1 MKYAINLILLLLFAV
16 TLQAQRV
23 AIVCGEYR
31 YTVPGEIPLNRA
43 KQIAIDKARNEAIA
57 NEFGQVVSQSTNTT
71 IHSSGTQSSV
81 QSDSYASTESKAIW
95 LSDTKEPEVSIAY
108 ENDVMVITASVCGK
122 ARELKT
128 AEVELR
134 MQVLNNG
141 FESDQF
147 RSNDKVSILFKSPV
161 SGYVAIF
168 FRDDNAGIISCM
180 LPYENE
186 DGTAREVKS
195 NKEYTYLSTADPI
208 YPYQEETI
216 LVTDKKTVEF
226 DTFIIVFSKK
236 DFSMPSSEAGEF
248 VPELSVE
255 DFQKWLRKNRINDE
269 TMQTIEKSIQINN
282 A

>member
-1 MKYAINLILLLLFAV
+1 MRYIINLILVFLFAA
-16 TLQAQRV
+16 TIQAQRV
-23 AIVCGEYR
+23 ATVCGEYR

-57 NEFGQVVSQSTNTT
+57 NEFGQVVSLSTNTT

-134 MQVLNNG
+134 MQVVSNGIETERFKNN
-141 FESDQF
+141 E
-147 RSNDKVSILFKSPV
+147 KVAIHFKSPV
-161 SGYVAIF
+161 NGYVSIF
-168 FRDDNAGIISCM
+168 FRDDNAGMIYCM
-180 LPYENE
+180 MPYENE

-195 NKEYTYLSTADPI
+195 NKEYIYLSTEDPI

-216 LVTDKKTVEF
+216 LVTDKTVEF
-226 DTFIIVFSKK
+226 DTFILVFSKK

-269 TMQTIEKSIQINN
+269 TMQTIEKSIQINK
-282 A
+282 

>member
-1 MKYAINLILLLLFAV
+1 MKYIINLILVFLFAL
-16 TLQAQRV
+16 TSHAQRV
-23 AIVCGEYR
+23 ATVCGEYR

-134 MQVLNNG
+134 MQVVSNGIETERFKNN
-141 FESDQF
+141 E
-147 RSNDKVSILFKSPV
+147 KVAIHFKSPV
-161 SGYVAIF
+161 NGYVSIF
-168 FRDDNAGIISCM
+168 FRDDNAGMIYCM
-180 LPYENE
+180 MPYENE

-195 NKEYTYLSTADPI
+195 NKEYIYLSTEDPI

-216 LVTDKKTVEF
+216 LVTDKTVEF
-226 DTFIIVFSKK
+226 DTFILVFSKK

-269 TMQTIEKSIQINN
+269 TMQTIEKTIQINK
-282 A
+282 

>member
-1 MKYAINLILLLLFAV
+1 MKYIINLILVFLFAA
-16 TLQAQRV
+16 TIHAQRV
-23 AIVCGEYR
+23 ATVCGEYR
-31 YTVPGEIPLNRA
+31 YTVPGEIPLNHA

-134 MQVLNNG
+134 MQVVSNGIETERFKNN
-141 FESDQF
+141 E
-147 RSNDKVSILFKSPV
+147 KVAIHFKSPV
-161 SGYVAIF
+161 NGYVSIF
-168 FRDDNAGIISCM
+168 FRDDNAGMIYCM
-180 LPYENE
+180 MPYENE

-195 NKEYTYLSTADPI
+195 NKEYIYLSTEDPI

-216 LVTDKKTVEF
+216 LVTDKTVEF
-226 DTFIIVFSKK
+226 DTFILVFSKK

-269 TMQTIEKSIQINN
+269 TMQTIEKSIQIYK
-282 A
+282 

>member
-1 MKYAINLILLLLFAV
+1 MRYGVGLIFCFLFAL
-16 TLQAQRV
+16 TSQAQRV
-23 AIVCGEYR
+23 ATVCGEYR
-31 YTVPGEIPLNRA
+31 YIVPGEIPLNRA

-134 MQVLNNG
+134 MQVVSNGIETERFKNN
-141 FESDQF
+141 E
-147 RSNDKVSILFKSPV
+147 KVAIHFKSPV
-161 SGYVAIF
+161 NGYVSIF
-168 FRDDNAGIISCM
+168 FRDDNAGMIYCM
-180 LPYENE
+180 MPYENE

-195 NKEYTYLSTADPI
+195 NKEYIYLSTEDPI
-208 YPYQEETI
+208 YPDQEATI
-216 LVTDKKTVEF
+216 LVTDKTVEF
-226 DTFIIVFSKK
+226 DTFILVFSKK

-269 TMQTIEKSIQINN
+269 TMQTIEKSIQIHK
-282 A
+282 

>member
-1 MKYAINLILLLLFAV
+1 MKYGVGLIFFFLFAI
-16 TLQAQRV
+16 TIQAQRV
-23 AIVCGEYR
+23 ATVCGEYR

-95 LSDTKEPEVSIAY
+95 LSDTKEPEVTIAY

-134 MQVLNNG
+134 MQVVSDGIETDRFKNN
-141 FESDQF
+141 E
-147 RSNDKVSILFKSPV
+147 KVAIRFKSPV
-161 SGYVAIF
+161 NGYVSIF
-168 FRDDNAGIISCM
+168 FRDDNAGMIYCM

-195 NKEYTYLSTADPI
+195 NKEYIYLSTEDPI

-216 LVTDKKTVEF
+216 LVTDKTVEF
-226 DTFIIVFSKK
+226 DTFILVFSKK

-269 TMQTIEKSIQINN
+269 TMQTIEKTIQINK
-282 A
+282 

>member
-1 MKYAINLILLLLFAV
+1 MKYAINLILLLLFAA
-16 TLQAQRV
+16 TLHAQRV
-23 AIVCGEYR
+23 ATVCGEYR

-81 QSDSYASTESKAIW
+81 QSDSYVSTESKAIW

-122 ARELKT
+122 ARELKM
-128 AEVELR
+128 AEVELK

-141 FESDQF
+141 FESEQF
-147 RSNDKVSILFKSPV
+147 RSNDKVSIMFKSPA

-168 FRDDNAGIISCM
+168 IRDDNAGVISCM
-180 LPYENE
+180 MPYENE

-208 YPYQEETI
+208 YPYQEATI
-216 LVTDKKTVEF
+216 LVTEKAVEF
-226 DTFIIVFSKK
+226 DTFILVFSKK
-236 DFSMPSSEAGEF
+236 AFSMPVTDMGKF

-269 TMQTIEKSIQINN
+269 TMQTIDKTIQINK
-282 A
+282 

>member
-1 MKYAINLILLLLFAV
+1 MKYIINLILVFLFAA
-16 TLQAQRV
+16 TIHAQRV
-23 AIVCGEYR
+23 ATVCGEYR

-168 FRDDNAGIISCM
+168 FRDDNAGMIYCM
-180 LPYENE
+180 MPYENE

-216 LVTDKKTVEF
+216 LVTEKTVEF
-226 DTFIIVFSKK
+226 DTFILVFSKK
-236 DFSMPSSEAGEF
+236 AFSMPASDMGEF

-255 DFQKWLRKNRINDE
+255 DFQRWLRKNRINDE
-269 TMQTIEKSIQINN
+269 TMQTMEKSIQIHK
-282 A
+282 

>member
-269 TMQTIEKSIQINN
+269 TMQTIEKSIQLNN

>member
-1 MKYAINLILLLLFAV
+1 MRYIINLILVFLFAA
-16 TLQAQRV
+16 TIHAQRV
-23 AIVCGEYR
+23 ATVCGEYR

-134 MQVLNNG
+134 MQVVSNGIETERFKNN
-141 FESDQF
+141 E
-147 RSNDKVSILFKSPV
+147 KVAIHFKSPV
-161 SGYVAIF
+161 NGSVSIF
-168 FRDDNAGIISCM
+168 FRDDNAGMIYCM
-180 LPYENE
+180 MPYENE

-195 NKEYTYLSTADPI
+195 NKEYIYLSTEDPI

-216 LVTDKKTVEF
+216 LVTDKTVEF
-226 DTFIIVFSKK
+226 DTFILVFSKK
-236 DFSMPSSEAGEF
+236 DFSMPSSEVGEF

-269 TMQTIEKSIQINN
+269 TMQTIEKSIQIHK
-282 A
+282 

>member
-1 MKYAINLILLLLFAV
+1 MKYIINLILVFLFAA
-16 TLQAQRV
+16 TIHAQRV
-23 AIVCGEYR
+23 ATVCGEYR
-31 YTVPGEIPLNRA
+31 YTVPGEIPLNHA

-134 MQVLNNG
+134 MQVVSNGIETERFKNN
-141 FESDQF
+141 E
-147 RSNDKVSILFKSPV
+147 KVAIHFKSPV
-161 SGYVAIF
+161 NGYVSIF
-168 FRDDNAGIISCM
+168 FRDDNAGMIYCM
-180 LPYENE
+180 MPYENE

-195 NKEYTYLSTADPI
+195 NKEYIYLSTEDPI

-216 LVTDKKTVEF
+216 LVTDKTVEF
-226 DTFIIVFSKK
+226 DTFILVFSKK

-248 VPELSVE
+248 VPELSIE

-269 TMQTIEKSIQINN
+269 TMQTIEKSIQIHK
-282 A
+282 

>member
-1 MKYAINLILLLLFAV
+1 MRYGVGLIFCFLFAL
-16 TLQAQRV
+16 TSQAQRV
-23 AIVCGEYR
+23 ATVCGEYR

-71 IHSSGTQSSV
+71 IHSSGSQSSV

-134 MQVLNNG
+134 MQVVSNGIETERFKNN
-141 FESDQF
+141 E
-147 RSNDKVSILFKSPV
+147 KVAIHFKSPV
-161 SGYVAIF
+161 NGYVSIF
-168 FRDDNAGIISCM
+168 FRDDNAGMIYCM
-180 LPYENE
+180 MPYENE

-195 NKEYTYLSTADPI
+195 NKEYIYLSTEDPI

-216 LVTDKKTVEF
+216 LVTDKTVEF
-226 DTFIIVFSKK
+226 DTFILVFSKK

-269 TMQTIEKSIQINN
+269 TMQTIEKSIQIHK
-282 A
+282 

>member
-1 MKYAINLILLLLFAV
+1 MKYIINLILVFLFAA
-16 TLQAQRV
+16 TIHAQRV
-23 AIVCGEYR
+23 ATVCGEYR
-31 YTVPGEIPLNRA
+31 YTVPGEIPLNHA

-134 MQVLNNG
+134 MQVVSNGIETERFKNN
-141 FESDQF
+141 E
-147 RSNDKVSILFKSPV
+147 KVAIHFKSPV
-161 SGYVAIF
+161 NGYVSIF
-168 FRDDNAGIISCM
+168 FRDDNAGMIYCM
-180 LPYENE
+180 MPYENE

-195 NKEYTYLSTADPI
+195 NKEYIYLSTEDPI

-216 LVTDKKTVEF
+216 LVTDKTVEF
-226 DTFIIVFSKK
+226 DTFILVFSKK

-269 TMQTIEKSIQINN
+269 TMQTIEKSIQIHK
-282 A
+282 

>member
-1 MKYAINLILLLLFAV
+1 MKYAINFILLLLFAA

-23 AIVCGEYR
+23 ATVCGEYR

-57 NEFGQVVSQSTNTT
+57 NEFGQVVSQSTTTT
-71 IHSSGTQSSV
+71 IHTSDSKSQV

-134 MQVLNNG
+134 MQVVSNSIETERFKNN
-141 FESDQF
+141 E
-147 RSNDKVSILFKSPV
+147 KVAIHFKSPV
-161 SGYVAIF
+161 NGYVSIF
-168 FRDDNAGIISCM
+168 FRDDNAGMIYCM
-180 LPYENE
+180 MPYENE

-195 NKEYTYLSTADPI
+195 NKEYIYLSTEDPI

-216 LVTDKKTVEF
+216 LVTDKTVEF
-226 DTFIIVFSKK
+226 DTFILVFSKK

-269 TMQTIEKSIQINN
+269 TMQTIEKSIQIHK
-282 A
+282 

>member
-1 MKYAINLILLLLFAV
+1 MKYIINLILVFLFAA
-16 TLQAQRV
+16 TIHAQRV
-23 AIVCGEYR
+23 ATVCGEYR
-31 YTVPGEIPLNRA
+31 YTVPGEIPLNHA

-134 MQVLNNG
+134 MQVVSNGIETERFKNN
-141 FESDQF
+141 E
-147 RSNDKVSILFKSPV
+147 KVAIHFKSPV
-161 SGYVAIF
+161 NGYVSIF
-168 FRDDNAGIISCM
+168 FRDDNAGMIYCM
-180 LPYENE
+180 MPYENE

-195 NKEYTYLSTADPI
+195 NKEYIYLSTEDPI

-216 LVTDKKTVEF
+216 LVTDKTVEF
-226 DTFIIVFSKK
+226 DTFILVFSKK

-255 DFQKWLRKNRINDE
+255 DFQRWLRKNRINDE
-269 TMQTIEKSIQINN
+269 TMQTMEKSIQIHK
-282 A
+282 

>member
-1 MKYAINLILLLLFAV
+1 MKYGVSLIFCFLFAL
-16 TLQAQRV
+16 TSQAQRV
-23 AIVCGEYR
+23 ATVCGEYR

-134 MQVLNNG
+134 MQVVSNGIETERFKNN
-141 FESDQF
+141 E
-147 RSNDKVSILFKSPV
+147 KVAIHFKSPV
-161 SGYVAIF
+161 NGYVSIF
-168 FRDDNAGIISCM
+168 FRDDNAGMIYCM
-180 LPYENE
+180 MPYENE

-195 NKEYTYLSTADPI
+195 NKEYIYLSTEDPI

-216 LVTDKKTVEF
+216 LVTDKTVEF
-226 DTFIIVFSKK
+226 DTFILVFSKK

-269 TMQTIEKSIQINN
+269 TMQTIEKSIQIHK
-282 A
+282 

>member
-1 MKYAINLILLLLFAV
+1 MKYIINLILVFLFAA
-16 TLQAQRV
+16 TIHAQRV
-23 AIVCGEYR
+23 ATVCGEYR

-134 MQVLNNG
+134 MQVVSNGIETERFKNN
-141 FESDQF
+141 E
-147 RSNDKVSILFKSPV
+147 KVAIHFKSPV
-161 SGYVAIF
+161 NGYVSIF
-168 FRDDNAGIISCM
+168 FRDDNAGMIYCM
-180 LPYENE
+180 MPYENE

-195 NKEYTYLSTADPI
+195 NKEYIYLSTEDPI

-216 LVTDKKTVEF
+216 LVTDKTVEF
-226 DTFIIVFSKK
+226 DTFILVFSKK

-269 TMQTIEKSIQINN
+269 TMQTIEKSIQIHK
-282 A
+282 

>member
-1 MKYAINLILLLLFAV
+1 MRYIINLILVFLFAA
-16 TLQAQRV
+16 TIHAQRV
-23 AIVCGEYR
+23 ATVCGEYR
-31 YTVPGEIPLNRA
+31 YTVPGEIPLNHA

-134 MQVLNNG
+134 MQVVSNGIETERFKNN
-141 FESDQF
+141 E
-147 RSNDKVSILFKSPV
+147 KVAIHFKSPV
-161 SGYVAIF
+161 NGYVSIF
-168 FRDDNAGIISCM
+168 FRDDNAGMIYCM
-180 LPYENE
+180 MPYENE

-216 LVTDKKTVEF
+216 LVTDKTVEF
-226 DTFIIVFSKK
+226 DTFILVFSKK

-269 TMQTIEKSIQINN
+269 TMQTIEKSIQIHK
-282 A
+282 

>member
-1 MKYAINLILLLLFAV
+1 MKYIIHLILFLLLA
-16 TLQAQRV
+16 TTIYAQRV
-23 AIVCGEYR
+23 ATVCGEYR

-57 NEFGQVVSQSTNTT
+57 NEFGQVVSQSTTTT
-71 IHSSGTQSSV
+71 IHTSDSKPQV

-95 LSDTKEPEVSIAY
+95 LSDTREPEVSIAY

-128 AEVELR
+128 AEVELK

-147 RSNDKVSILFKSPV
+147 RNHDKVSILFKSPV

-168 FRDDNAGIISCM
+168 FRDDNAGMIYCM
-180 LPYENE
+180 MPYENE

-195 NKEYTYLSTADPI
+195 NKEYIYLSTEDSI

-216 LVTDKKTVEF
+216 LVTDKTVEF
-226 DTFIIVFSKK
+226 DTFILVFSKK
-236 DFSMPSSEAGEF
+236 AFSMPASDMGEF

-269 TMQTIEKSIQINN
+269 TMQTIEKSIQIHK
-282 A
+282 

>member
-1 MKYAINLILLLLFAV
+1 MKYIINLILVFLFAL
-16 TLQAQRV
+16 TSQAQRV
-23 AIVCGEYR
+23 ATVCGEYR
-31 YTVPGEIPLNRA
+31 YTVPGEIPLNHA

-134 MQVLNNG
+134 MQVVSNGIETERFKNN
-141 FESDQF
+141 E
-147 RSNDKVSILFKSPV
+147 KVAIHFKSPV
-161 SGYVAIF
+161 NGYVSIF
-168 FRDDNAGIISCM
+168 FRDDNAGMIYCM
-180 LPYENE
+180 MPYENE

-195 NKEYTYLSTADPI
+195 NKEYIYLSTEDPI

-216 LVTDKKTVEF
+216 LVTDKTVEF
-226 DTFIIVFSKK
+226 DTFILVFSKK

-269 TMQTIEKSIQINN
+269 TMQTIEKSIQIHK
-282 A
+282 

>member
-1 MKYAINLILLLLFAV
+1 MRYGVGLIFCFLFAL
-16 TLQAQRV
+16 TSQAQRV
-23 AIVCGEYR
+23 ATVCGEYR
-31 YTVPGEIPLNRA
+31 YTVPGETPLNRA
-43 KQIAIDKARNEAIA
+43 KQIAIYKARNEAIA

-134 MQVLNNG
+134 MQVVSNGIETERFKNN
-141 FESDQF
+141 E
-147 RSNDKVSILFKSPV
+147 KVAIHFKSPV
-161 SGYVAIF
+161 NGYVSIF
-168 FRDDNAGIISCM
+168 FRDDNAGMIYCM
-180 LPYENE
+180 MPYENE

-195 NKEYTYLSTADPI
+195 NKEYIYLSTEDPI

-216 LVTDKKTVEF
+216 LVTDKTVEF
-226 DTFIIVFSKK
+226 DTFILVFSKK

-269 TMQTIEKSIQINN
+269 TMQTIEKSIQIHK
-282 A
+282 

>member
-1 MKYAINLILLLLFAV
+1 MKHTICAILFVLLAI
-16 TLQAQRV
+16 TIQAQRV
-23 AIVCGEYR
+23 TTVCGEYR
-31 YTVPGEIPLNRA
+31 YIVPGEIPLNRA

-57 NEFGQVVSQSTNTT
+57 NEFGQVVSQSTTTT
-71 IHSSGTQSSV
+71 IHTSDTKSEI

-95 LSDTKEPEVSIAY
+95 LSDTKEPELSISY

-134 MQVLNNG
+134 MQVVSNGIETERFRNN
-141 FESDQF
+141 E
-147 RSNDKVSILFKSPV
+147 KVAIRFKSPV
-161 SGYVAIF
+161 NGYVSIF
-168 FRDDNAGIISCM
+168 FRDDNAGMIYCM
-180 LPYENE
+180 MPYENE

-216 LVTDKKTVEF
+216 LVTEKTVEF
-226 DTFIIVFSKK
+226 DTFILVFSKK

-269 TMQTIEKSIQINN
+269 TMQTIEKSIQIHK
-282 A
+282 

>member
-1 MKYAINLILLLLFAV
+1 MKYAINFILLLLFAA

-23 AIVCGEYR
+23 ATVCGEYR

-141 FESDQF
+141 FESNQF

-216 LVTDKKTVEF
+216 LVTDKTVEF

>member
-1 MKYAINLILLLLFAV
+1 MRYIINLILVFLFAA
-16 TLQAQRV
+16 TIHAQRV
-23 AIVCGEYR
+23 ATVCGEYR

-128 AEVELR
+128 AEVELH
-134 MQVLNNG
+134 MQVVSNGIETERFKNN
-141 FESDQF
+141 E
-147 RSNDKVSILFKSPV
+147 KVAIHFKSPV
-161 SGYVAIF
+161 NGYVSIF
-168 FRDDNAGIISCM
+168 FRDDNAGMIYCM
-180 LPYENE
+180 MPYENE

-195 NKEYTYLSTADPI
+195 NNEYIYLSTEDPI

-216 LVTDKKTVEF
+216 LVTDKTVEF
-226 DTFIIVFSKK
+226 DTFILVFSKK

-269 TMQTIEKSIQINN
+269 TMQTIEKSIQIHK
-282 A
+282 

>member
-1 MKYAINLILLLLFAV
+1 MKYGVSLIFCFLFAL
-16 TLQAQRV
+16 TSQAQRV
-23 AIVCGEYR
+23 ATVCGEYR

-57 NEFGQVVSQSTNTT
+57 NEFGQVVSQSTSTT

-134 MQVLNNG
+134 MQVVSNGIETERFKNN
-141 FESDQF
+141 E
-147 RSNDKVSILFKSPV
+147 KVAIHFKSPV
-161 SGYVAIF
+161 NGYVSIF
-168 FRDDNAGIISCM
+168 FRDDNAGMIYCM
-180 LPYENE
+180 MPYENE

-195 NKEYTYLSTADPI
+195 NKEYIYLSTEDPI

-216 LVTDKKTVEF
+216 LVTDKTVEF
-226 DTFIIVFSKK
+226 DTFILVFSKK

-269 TMQTIEKSIQINN
+269 TMQTIEKSIQINK
-282 A
+282 